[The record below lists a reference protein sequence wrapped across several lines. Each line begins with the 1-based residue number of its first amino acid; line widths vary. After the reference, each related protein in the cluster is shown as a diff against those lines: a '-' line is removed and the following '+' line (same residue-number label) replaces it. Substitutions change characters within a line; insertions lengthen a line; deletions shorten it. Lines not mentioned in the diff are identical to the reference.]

1 MLKKSL
7 RSLIIFL
14 VVTIF
19 AAIMFQNCTK
29 KNNPTL
35 KRKVFVRVLGEFT
48 IIEKLAIS
56 PEKKARLFAMVLD
69 SLNINPEVYRATREK
84 YHADPEYWMK
94 VFKEAEAYVKSREK
108 ELNEPPGR
116 SVDKNGHQ

>member
-1 MLKKSL
+1 MRQLCFK
-7 RSLIIFL
+7 I
-14 VVTIF
+14 V
-19 AAIMFQNCTK
+19 QK

-108 ELNEPPGR
+108 ELNEPPGK
-116 SVDKNGHQ
+116 SVDKNVPQ